1 MKEIE
6 IYTWL
11 RGIEGR
17 NFPQRPVME
26 WSGSSQIL
34 KNPSIWSI
42 LYAVKY
48 FAICQRRHEA
58 CNSKCNEETMH
69 WQGTKKSW
77 STRPVLNDHA
87 TNHSCPWTFL
97 PSYKLGS
104 PNSVHFCRN
113 SLVVPRSRCSCGREL
128 DIPTYPR
135 YCGQLRLGD
144 LLLILLLSFLRI
156 RQLLITIITNIII
169 IAGWQL
175 RSKTSIR
182 KIKSN
187 THLLV

>member
-1 MKEIE
+1 MIDPVCCEV
-6 IYTWL
+6 L
-11 RGIEGR
+11 RHL
-17 NFPQRPVME
+17 PT
-26 WSGSSQIL
+26 
-34 KNPSIWSI
+34 KTC
-42 LYAVKY
+42 ACY
-48 FAICQRRHEA
+48 F
-58 CNSKCNEETMH
+58 KCTPH
-69 WQGTKKSW
+69 TKKLCIDRGVCMTTKGW
-77 STRPVLNDHA
+77 STRPGLNDHA

-113 SLVVPRSRCSCGREL
+113 SLVVPRSRCSCEREL
-128 DIPTYPR
+128 DIPMYPR

-144 LLLILLLSFLRI
+144 LLLILLLSFLHI

-175 RSKTSIR
+175 RSKTSTR
-182 KIKSN
+182 KIKSD